1 MTDNVDGVFI
11 PQEAIDG
18 SNAKKKAKRSLRQ
31 LPIYRDMS
39 NLKYMVVCLY
49 DSLPRKMTKYIDTML
64 STVCEA
70 KKCVGLAESSRD
82 REERMQ
88 YLRLARVFVEDIH
101 DDARRTFVKR
111 VACVMLMDSFVSIS
125 DLPYAKCHALLKDW
139 KTVYLRVLNRFGD
152 FSKPRAIKY
161 FMVLPFPLFYFAT
174 RVSRR
179 LS

>member
-101 DDARRTFVKR
+101 DDATILLRKKLIVKKTEQQMKAQAKSI
-111 VACVMLMDSFVSIS
+111 VAQCVAWRDYTN
-125 DLPYAKCHALLKDW
+125 DEGTK
-139 KTVYLRVLNRFGD
+139 
-152 FSKPRAIKY
+152 
-161 FMVLPFPLFYFAT
+161 
-174 RVSRR
+174 
-179 LS
+179 